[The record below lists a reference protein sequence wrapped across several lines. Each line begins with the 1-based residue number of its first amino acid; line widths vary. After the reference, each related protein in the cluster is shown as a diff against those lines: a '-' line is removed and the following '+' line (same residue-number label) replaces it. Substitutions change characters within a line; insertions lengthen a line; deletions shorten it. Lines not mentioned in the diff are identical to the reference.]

1 MDEFDSKVALITGG
15 NSGIGRAAALAFA
28 QKGAKVVIASR
39 RIQESEETVSLI
51 QDKGGTATFVQ
62 TDIAQAIQV
71 EKLIA
76 QTVNSY
82 GRIDY
87 AFNNAG
93 NSYGRID
100 YAFNN
105 AGVEEPVI
113 SSVEKTED
121 IWDFIINTNLKGVWL
136 SMKYQIPQMLKQGG
150 GVIIN
155 NSSILG
161 LVAFPNV
168 PIYTA
173 SKHGVIGLTKS
184 LALEHA
190 RDNIRINCVCPGGI
204 ETDLLARNLDSLGEE
219 GKTKFISLHPMG
231 RLGKPEEIASSV
243 IWLCSQAASFITGQ
257 SLAIDGGFTTQ

>member
-1 MDEFDSKVALITGG
+1 MDEFESKVALITGG

-39 RIQESEETVSLI
+39 RIKESEETISLI
-51 QDKGGTATFVQ
+51 QDKGGTATFIQ
-62 TDIAQAIQV
+62 TDITQAIQV
-71 EKLIA
+71 ENLIA
-76 QTVNSY
+76 QTVTN
-82 GRIDY
+82 
-87 AFNNAG
+87 
-93 NSYGRID
+93 YGRID

-113 SSVEKTED
+113 SSMEKTEEM
-121 IWDFIINTNLKGVWL
+121 WDSIIDTNLKGVWL
-136 SMKYQIPQMLKQGG
+136 SMKFQIPQMLKQGG

-155 NSSILG
+155 NASILG
-161 LVAFPNV
+161 LVALPNV

-190 RDNIRINCVCPGGI
+190 KNNIRINCVCPGGI

-219 GKTKFISLHPMG
+219 GKSKFISLHPMG
-231 RLGKPEEIASSV
+231 RLGKPEEIANSV
-243 IWLCSQAASFITGQ
+243 IWLCSQPASFITGQ

>member
-62 TDIAQAIQV
+62 TDITQAIEV
-71 EKLIA
+71 ENLIA
-76 QTVNSY
+76 QTVSNY
-82 GRIDY
+82 GRL
-87 AFNNAG
+87 
-93 NSYGRID
+93 D

-113 SSVEKTED
+113 SSGEKTED
-121 IWDFIINTNLKGVWL
+121 IWDLVIDTNLKGVWL

-161 LVAFPNV
+161 LVALPNV

-190 RDNIRINCVCPGGI
+190 KDNIRINCVCPGGI

-231 RLGKPEEIASSV
+231 RLGKPEEIATSV

>member
-1 MDEFDSKVALITGG
+1 MNEFDSKVALITGG

-28 QKGAKVVIASR
+28 HKGAKVVIASR

-62 TDIAQAIQV
+62 TDITQANQV

-76 QTVNSY
+76 QTVSDY
-82 GRIDY
+82 GRL
-87 AFNNAG
+87 
-93 NSYGRID
+93 D

-105 AGVEEPVI
+105 AGVEETVA

-121 IWDFIINTNLKGVWL
+121 IWDLVINTNLKGVWL
-136 SMKYQIPQMLKQGG
+136 SMKYQITQMLKQGG

-161 LVAFPNV
+161 LVALPNV

-190 RDNIRINCVCPGGI
+190 KDNIRINCVCPGGI
-204 ETDLLARNLDSLGEE
+204 ETDLLARNLDILGEE

-231 RLGKPEEIASSV
+231 RLGKPEEIATSV

>member
-1 MDEFDSKVALITGG
+1 MDEFDNKVALITGG

-51 QDKGGTATFVQ
+51 QNKGGTATFVQ
-62 TDIAQAIQV
+62 TDITQAIQV
-71 EKLIA
+71 ENLIT
-76 QTVNSY
+76 QTVN
-82 GRIDY
+82 
-87 AFNNAG
+87 N
-93 NSYGRID
+93 YGRID

-105 AGVEEPVI
+105 AGVEEPI
-113 SSVEKTED
+113 TSSVEKTEH
-121 IWDFIINTNLKGVWL
+121 IWNLIIDTNLKGVWL

-161 LVAFPNV
+161 LVALPNV

-190 RDNIRINCVCPGGI
+190 QDNIRINCVCPGGI
-204 ETDLLARNLDSLGEE
+204 ETDLLARNLDNLGEE
-219 GKTKFISLHPMG
+219 GKNKFISLHPMG
-231 RLGKPEEIASSV
+231 RLGKAEEIANSV
-243 IWLCSQAASFITGQ
+243 IWLCSQAASFVTGQ
-257 SLAIDGGFTTQ
+257 SFAIDGGFTAQ

>member
-1 MDEFDSKVALITGG
+1 MNEFDSKVALITGG
-15 NSGIGRAAALAFA
+15 NSGIGRATALAFA

-39 RIQESEETVSLI
+39 RIKESEETISLI
-51 QDKGGTATFVQ
+51 QDKGGTATFIQ
-62 TDIAQAIQV
+62 TDITQAIQV

-76 QTVNSY
+76 QTVN
-82 GRIDY
+82 I
-87 AFNNAG
+87 
-93 NSYGRID
+93 YGRID

-105 AGVEEPVI
+105 AGVEEPVT
-113 SSVEKTED
+113 SSVKKTEEM
-121 IWDFIINTNLKGVWL
+121 WDLIIDTNLKGVWL
-136 SMKYQIPQMLKQGG
+136 SMKYQIAQMLKQDR

-161 LVAFPNV
+161 LVALPNV

-190 RDNIRINCVCPGGI
+190 KNNIRINCVCPGGI

-219 GKTKFISLHPMG
+219 GKSKFISLHPIG
-231 RLGKPEEIASSV
+231 RLGKPEEIANSV